1 MIRSSRLEIIQS
13 TGWNGS
19 WQVSKAGKNLTR
31 RTVRGPPEKS
41 SFGVVASNAVQLNS
55 CGPSWPSRC
64 SPCYNLA
71 CCATLGLSVTS
82 RFALIGLFRRMSPDQ
97 QRRGG
102 RMFSGK
108 VLIVTGAAGNVGS
121 ALATLLASRGARIAA
136 VDTLRDRLEAVV
148 AGLSGSGHLALA
160 DHDLTDSDAA
170 NSLVAKVRQTCGRL
184 DGVGTT
190 VGGFAMAK
198 LANAG
203 LEQWDAMFSLN
214 VKTTWNM
221 YRAAV
226 PAIRAAGGGALVGI
240 GSAAGLRGSGEMAAY
255 SATKSAVMRLT
266 ESLADE
272 LR

>member
-1 MIRSSRLEIIQS
+1 
-13 TGWNGS
+13 
-19 WQVSKAGKNLTR
+19 
-31 RTVRGPPEKS
+31 
-41 SFGVVASNAVQLNS
+41 
-55 CGPSWPSRC
+55 
-64 SPCYNLA
+64 
-71 CCATLGLSVTS
+71 
-82 RFALIGLFRRMSPDQ
+82 
-97 QRRGG
+97 
-102 RMFSGK
+102 MFSGK

-170 NSLVAKVRQTCGRL
+170 NSLVGKVQQTCGRL

-198 LANAG
+198 LADAG

-272 LR
+272 LRPDRIRVNAVLPTTIDTPQNRAAMPGANTSRWVKPMEVAEAIAFLLSDRASGISGALLQVG